1 MKFNI
6 IYNFNCDQQDRTQSG
21 VCACGGVRA
30 CVSPKRPEDEAERTR
45 LSLLEDKLTD
55 SLTLLLQLRNMVL
68 THKQT
73 HYPTGRGRDA
83 LHTASQRHLVFDLLV
98 HFLLLSM
105 WVVSGLSF
113 IQ

>member
-1 MKFNI
+1 MTIKRDINRDGGNKYLKFNI

-68 THKQT
+68 THAQT
-73 HYPTGRGRDA
+73 NPLSHREGQRCSSYSF
-83 LHTASQRHLVFDLLV
+83 TAPSSV
-98 HFLLLSM
+98 
-105 WVVSGLSF
+105 
-113 IQ
+113 